1 MIKSIS
7 SFMQKSKEQ
16 EYNFSM
22 INGNEPISIKGVQTV
37 FLGWV
42 SGARWSRL
50 LKCRQEYQLNKSRLW
65 STTRNDIIAETPTY
79 QILGSPTMIAL
90 LSYPVHTLSQI
101 PSLHPMPILQN
112 KCRNNVTRRSKRSR
126 TFIEAVKMEFNWKL
140 SSGKMN
146 LGEKHLRN

>member
-1 MIKSIS
+1 
-7 SFMQKSKEQ
+7 MQKSKEQ

-79 QILGSPTMIAL
+79 QILGSPTMIA
-90 LSYPVHTLSQI
+90 
-101 PSLHPMPILQN
+101 
-112 KCRNNVTRRSKRSR
+112 
-126 TFIEAVKMEFNWKL
+126 
-140 SSGKMN
+140 
-146 LGEKHLRN
+146 